1 MHRDGPIVT
10 ASVALNAPDEYGG
23 GGTLIEAVGRAG
35 RDAGAQGAADPGDAI
50 RPGSGCVVLHPNL
63 HPKLTLTL
71 ALTLT
76 LTLTPTLIRCVVL
89 HPGNVRHGGAPI
101 SSGVRYILVPLLTHP
116 YP

>member
-35 RDAGAQGAADPGDAI
+35 RDAGAQGAADPCDAI

-63 HPKLTLTL
+63 NFDPNPK
-71 ALTLT
+71 
-76 LTLTPTLIRCVVL
+76 PN
-89 HPGNVRHGGAPI
+89 PN
-101 SSGVRYILVPLLTHP
+101 P
-116 YP
+116 YPNPNPNPNPNQVRRAAPG